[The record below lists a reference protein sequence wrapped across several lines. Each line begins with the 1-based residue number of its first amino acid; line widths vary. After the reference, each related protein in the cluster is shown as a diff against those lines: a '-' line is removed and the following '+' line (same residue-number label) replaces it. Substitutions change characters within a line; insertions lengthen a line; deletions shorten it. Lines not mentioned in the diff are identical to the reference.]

1 MALEK
6 REDAEETQ
14 SGRVEATG
22 AREDE
27 EPHRFLDR
35 LDVVAVGTDSS
46 LMDGRLTLEYSIRE
60 ERFHLQSI
68 NKCQNQGRSP
78 QCMIEDIITSSR
90 AGVNSL
96 SLKSS
101 LVTLA
106 SFARDGSTD
115 LLRRPCMAVTLLAL
129 MIKAKFPFFKHQ
141 RLSVY

>member
-60 ERFHLQSI
+60 ERFHLLCI

-78 QCMIEDIITSSR
+78 QCND
-90 AGVNSL
+90 
-96 SLKSS
+96 
-101 LVTLA
+101 
-106 SFARDGSTD
+106 
-115 LLRRPCMAVTLLAL
+115 
-129 MIKAKFPFFKHQ
+129 
-141 RLSVY
+141 

>member
-1 MALEK
+1 MEK
-6 REDAEETQ
+6 RDDAEETQ
-14 SGRVEATG
+14 SGRVETTG

-27 EPHRFLDR
+27 GPHRFFDR

-46 LMDGRLTLEYSIRE
+46 RMDGRLTLEYSIRE
-60 ERFHLQSI
+60 KRDFTSKALTSVRVRGEVP
-68 NKCQNQGRSP
+68 NA
-78 QCMIEDIITSSR
+78 MIEDIITSSR

-115 LLRRPCMAVTLLAL
+115 LLRRPYMALTLLAL
-129 MIKAKFPFFKHQ
+129 MIKAKSSFFKHQ
-141 RLSVY
+141 RQSVY